1 MEESGREF
9 VHALVTLVSVVC
21 KLDEAATYPDR
32 QGKGEEAVDENGE
45 EENVY
50 LNQQALTCQ
59 DEWEV
64 KSVERKLELRHE
76 IRAQSAEWESEC
88 DPEDLVGNCFLG
100 EILAVDHCLLG
111 ANVRVSRIFPVSVKQ
126 TSLV

>member
-1 MEESGREF
+1 MMEVSGREF

-21 KLDEAATYPDR
+21 KLDEAATYPDK
-32 QGKGEEAVDENGE
+32 QGMAEEAVDENGE

-64 KSVERKLELRHE
+64 KSAERKLELRHE

-88 DPEDLVGNCFLG
+88 DP
-100 EILAVDHCLLG
+100 
-111 ANVRVSRIFPVSVKQ
+111 
-126 TSLV
+126 